1 MVIASYISGR
11 RRRDRLIEVRHQIET
26 EIQLTQSQLGNK
38 NLNNVEILSLV
49 IGFLAIYFYSP
60 LSEHIFSFIVGVFV
74 ISILFYTCSSRQMA
88 FLFILF
94 EKFFGI
100 NQYLNWKDEELEEG
114 NIKDFPPKTRILMI
128 ISNFL
133 IFDQNLMIMRF
144 HKNRDKIKH
153 DPIFRTN
160 VCLKTDCFAKNKFHS
175 DISHVFIT
183 ALAIFLLYSFFI
195 GDIFKIDLTFFVLS
209 IIILISI
216 FFVWEFNNKIRFFI
230 LNDINSFYYI
240 PYIAWILA
248 TIIITIYTNS
258 KYGIYD
264 GPIFWIVVTLFT
276 ITFILIFRDLFS
288 SFILNGKMEDKILD
302 LLEMKSQ
309 IDQDLWGH
317 EGKKINPEDIYLKY
331 LIEKSHTT
339 RRLRF
344 FFFNFDVLVPNI
356 DKIEIK
362 TILASEPHAKELKS
376 KLHMREIF

>member
-1 MVIASYISGR
+1 MIASYISGR

-38 NLNNVEILSLV
+38 NLNNVEILALV
-49 IGFLAIYFYSP
+49 IGFLAIYFYFP

-74 ISILFYTCSSRQMA
+74 ISILFYTYSSRQMA
-88 FLFILF
+88 SLFILF

-114 NIKDFPPKTRILMI
+114 NIKDFPPKTRILMK

-160 VCLKTDCFAKNKFHS
+160 VYLKTDCFAKNKFHS

-183 ALAIFLLYSFFI
+183 ALAIFLLYFFFI

-216 FFVWEFNNKIRFFI
+216 FFVWGFNNNIRFFI

-240 PYIAWILA
+240 PFIAWILA
-248 TIIITIYTNS
+248 TITITIYTNS

-264 GPIFWIVVTLFT
+264 GPLFWIVVTLFT
-276 ITFILIFRDLFS
+276 ITFILISRDLVS

-302 LLEMKSQ
+302 LLEMKNQ

>member
-38 NLNNVEILSLV
+38 NLNNVEILALV
-49 IGFLAIYFYSP
+49 IGFLAIYFYFP

-74 ISILFYTCSSRQMA
+74 ISILFYTWSSRQMS
-88 FLFILF
+88 FLFLLF
-94 EKFFGI
+94 EKSFGI
-100 NQYLNWKDEELEEG
+100 NQYLNWKDEELEG
-114 NIKDFPPKTRILMI
+114 GSTKDFPPKTRILMI

-160 VCLKTDCFAKNKFHS
+160 VYLKTDCFAKNKFHS

-183 ALAIFLLYSFFI
+183 AFAIFLSSFFI

-209 IIILISI
+209 IIILFLIV
-216 FFVWEFNNKIRFFI
+216 FVWIFNNTIRFFI

-248 TIIITIYTNS
+248 TIIITRYTYS

-264 GPIFWIVVTLFT
+264 DPIFWFVVTLFT
-276 ITFILIFRDLFS
+276 ITFILIFRDLVS

-302 LLEMKSQ
+302 LLEMKNQ
-309 IDQDLWGH
+309 IDQYLLGH

-331 LIEKSHTT
+331 LIEKSHAT

>member
-38 NLNNVEILSLV
+38 NLNNVEILALV
-49 IGFLAIYFYSP
+49 IGFLAIYFYFP

-74 ISILFYTCSSRQMA
+74 ISILFYTYSSRQMS

-114 NIKDFPPKTRILMI
+114 SIKDFPQKTRILMI

-160 VCLKTDCFAKNKFHS
+160 VYLKTDCFTKNKFHS

-183 ALAIFLLYSFFI
+183 TFAIFLSSFFI
-195 GDIFKIDLTFFVLS
+195 GDIFKIDLTFFILS

-216 FFVWEFNNKIRFFI
+216 VFVWIFNNTIRFFI

-248 TIIITIYTNS
+248 TIIIIGYTYS

-264 GPIFWIVVTLFT
+264 DPIFWIVVTLFT
-276 ITFILIFRDLFS
+276 ITFILIFRDLVS

-302 LLEMKSQ
+302 LLEMKNQ

-317 EGKKINPEDIYLKY
+317 EGKKNNPEDIYLKY

>member
-38 NLNNVEILSLV
+38 NLNNVEILALV
-49 IGFLAIYFYSP
+49 IGFLAVYFYFP
-60 LSEHIFSFIVGVFV
+60 LSEHISSFIVGVFV
-74 ISILFYTCSSRQMA
+74 ISILFYTYSSRQMA
-88 FLFILF
+88 FLFLLF

-114 NIKDFPPKTRILMI
+114 SIKDFPPKTRILMK

-160 VCLKTDCFAKNKFHS
+160 VYLKTDCFAKNKFHS

-183 ALAIFLLYSFFI
+183 ALAIFLSSFFI

-209 IIILISI
+209 IIILFLIV
-216 FFVWEFNNKIRFFI
+216 FVWIFNNKIRFFI

-240 PYIAWILA
+240 PYIAWIVA
-248 TIIITIYTNS
+248 TILITIYTNS

-264 GPIFWIVVTLFT
+264 GPLFWIVVTLFT
-276 ITFILIFRDLFS
+276 ITFILIFRDLVS

-302 LLEMKSQ
+302 LLEMKNQ

-356 DKIEIK
+356 DKIEIE